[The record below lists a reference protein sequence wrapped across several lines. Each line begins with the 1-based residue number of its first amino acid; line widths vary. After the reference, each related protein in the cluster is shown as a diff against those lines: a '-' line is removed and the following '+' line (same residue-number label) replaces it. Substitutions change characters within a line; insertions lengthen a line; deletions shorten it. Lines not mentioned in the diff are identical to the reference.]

1 MSVREIHQDETE
13 GATIELLEAIGAAFN
28 RHDVD
33 AIVDFFAEDG
43 VFELPKGPD
52 YHGERVVG
60 KAALHAFFSELMETL
75 PDIQWHPIDDR
86 VAGNKGFSEWRR
98 QATLPSGEKLD
109 CLGLDIF
116 TFEGGLVIK
125 KDSYFKIVE

>member
-1 MSVREIHQDETE
+1 MSVRGIQPDEKE
-13 GATIELLEAIGAAFN
+13 GVTIALLEAIGDAFN

-33 AIVDFFAEDG
+33 AIMDFFAEDG
-43 VFELPKGPD
+43 VFVLPKGPD
-52 YHGERVVG
+52 YDGEKIVG
-60 KAALHAFFSELMETL
+60 KVALHAFFSELMETL

-86 VAGNKGFSEWRR
+86 VDGNKGYSEWRR
-98 QATLPSGEKLD
+98 QATSPNGEKLD

-116 TFEGGLVIK
+116 TFKDGLIAK

>member
-1 MSVREIHQDETE
+1 MSVREIQQDENE
-13 GATIELLEAIGAAFN
+13 GVTIALLEAIGDAFN

-43 VFELPKGPD
+43 VFVLPKGSD
-52 YHGERVVG
+52 YDGGHIVG
-60 KAALHAFFSELMETL
+60 KVALHAFFSELMETL
-75 PDIQWHPIDDR
+75 PDIQWHPIDNRID
-86 VAGNKGFSEWRR
+86 GNKGISEWRR

-116 TFEGGLVIK
+116 TFKAGLVIK
-125 KDSYFKIVE
+125 KDSYFKIIE